1 MPCVEDAAH
10 KSIHSN
16 RWVLLS
22 AIHKDTALN
31 SVSETLDVVH
41 TLTWG
46 VVAILL
52 ACCSDGLGF
61 TRGEATGL
69 WPFKCEGVAAGV
81 NRR

>member
-1 MPCVEDAAH
+1 MPCVQDAAH
-10 KSIHSN
+10 KSILAT
-16 RWVLLS
+16 VS

-41 TLTWG
+41 VLTWG

-69 WPFKCEGVAAGV
+69 WPFKCESVAAGV